1 MPAAYVIAQV
11 DVHDPEAYEAYKAQV
26 PATVAQFG
34 GVFVARGG
42 RSEALE
48 GDAPPGRTVI
58 LKFPSYEA
66 ALAWHGSAE
75 YAGPK
80 ALRQSL
86 STGKLMVVEAVD

>member
-11 DVHDPEAYEAYKAQV
+11 EITDPEVYAGYIEQV
-26 PATVAQFG
+26 PATVAQHG
-34 GVFVARGG
+34 GEFVARGG
-42 RSEALE
+42 RSQALE

-66 ALAWHGSAE
+66 AQAWHGSQE

-80 ALRQSL
+80 ALRQSA
-86 STGKLMVVEAVD
+86 SRGRLMVVEGVD